1 MALTTI
7 SDYKDC
13 IDLVDVKYYEK
24 TLGLEG
30 GVPISLDRPECPVLQ
45 SQLTTSTAFPL
56 LSKNPSEL
64 GSEC

>member
-7 SDYKDC
+7 SDGKDC

-30 GVPISLDRPECPVLQ
+30 GVPISLGGPECQVFQ
-45 SQLTTSTAFPL
+45 YQLNYFHCLPIAL
-56 LSKNPSEL
+56 
-64 GSEC
+64 